1 MREIIKKLEERI
13 DLDNQ
18 IMTDAVNQI
27 MSGEVEDPMIED
39 FLIKLN
45 AKGITENEIS
55 SAAQVMRSK
64 SLSIDL
70 GNGAHVDTC
79 GTGGTGLNI
88 FNCSTAASFVAAAGG
103 AQITKHGN
111 KGVSSKSGSA
121 DLLMIAGANI
131 NHDRNH
137 LKEILNEVGF
147 IFLFAP
153 LHHQAM
159 KFVMPARQRI
169 GKKTIFNLLGPHTN
183 PCNAKRQILGVYD
196 KGLLKTFGNVSNLLK
211 MHHVLVVHGNDGLD
225 EISITD
231 KTFVT
236 ELKDGNLN
244 QFEIQP
250 EDFGMSRSNITALK
264 AETPQES
271 LELINAAFE
280 GKESPAQD
288 MISLYAGASLYLSS
302 ASNSIKEGV
311 SLAKELL
318 NNGKAKQTF
327 SSYIEMTN
335 SL

>member
-18 IMTDAVNQI
+18 IMTDAINQI

-121 DLLMIAGANI
+121 DLLMRAGANI

-196 KGLLKTFGNVSNLLK
+196 KELLKTFGNVSNLLK

-236 ELKDGNLN
+236 ELKNGNLN

-250 EDFGMSRSNITALK
+250 EDFGMSRASITALK
-264 AETPQES
+264 AETPEES
-271 LELINAAFE
+271 LELVNGAFE
-280 GKESPAQD
+280 GKESSVQD
-288 MISLYAGASLYLSS
+288 MISLNAGASLYLSS
-302 ASNSIKEGV
+302 VSNSIKEGV

>member
-121 DLLMIAGANI
+121 DLLMIAGAPAII
-131 NHDRNH
+131 N
-137 LKEILNEVGF
+137 KSC
-147 IFLFAP
+147 
-153 LHHQAM
+153 
-159 KFVMPARQRI
+159 
-169 GKKTIFNLLGPHTN
+169 LLYTSPS
-183 PCNAKRQILGVYD
+183 PRDKRQ
-196 KGLLKTFGNVSNLLK
+196 
-211 MHHVLVVHGNDGLD
+211 
-225 EISITD
+225 
-231 KTFVT
+231 
-236 ELKDGNLN
+236 
-244 QFEIQP
+244 
-250 EDFGMSRSNITALK
+250 SRM
-264 AETPQES
+264 P
-271 LELINAAFE
+271 
-280 GKESPAQD
+280 
-288 MISLYAGASLYLSS
+288 SS
-302 ASNSIKEGV
+302 A
-311 SLAKELL
+311 
-318 NNGKAKQTF
+318 
-327 SSYIEMTN
+327 
-335 SL
+335 

>member
-70 GNGAHVDTC
+70 ANGAHVDTC

-121 DLLMIAGANI
+121 DLLMIA
-131 NHDRNH
+131 
-137 LKEILNEVGF
+137 
-147 IFLFAP
+147 
-153 LHHQAM
+153 
-159 KFVMPARQRI
+159 
-169 GKKTIFNLLGPHTN
+169 
-183 PCNAKRQILGVYD
+183 
-196 KGLLKTFGNVSNLLK
+196 
-211 MHHVLVVHGNDGLD
+211 
-225 EISITD
+225 
-231 KTFVT
+231 
-236 ELKDGNLN
+236 
-244 QFEIQP
+244 
-250 EDFGMSRSNITALK
+250 
-264 AETPQES
+264 
-271 LELINAAFE
+271 
-280 GKESPAQD
+280 
-288 MISLYAGASLYLSS
+288 
-302 ASNSIKEGV
+302 
-311 SLAKELL
+311 
-318 NNGKAKQTF
+318 
-327 SSYIEMTN
+327 
-335 SL
+335 

>member
-45 AKGITENEIS
+45 AKGITESEIS

-147 IFLFAP
+147 KFLFAP

-159 KFVMPARQRI
+159 KFVMPARQRT
-169 GKKTIFNLLGPHTN
+169 GKKTIFNLLG
-183 PCNAKRQILGVYD
+183 C
-196 KGLLKTFGNVSNLLK
+196 LLYTSPSPRDA
-211 MHHVLVVHGNDGLD
+211 H
-225 EISITD
+225 E
-231 KTFVT
+231 
-236 ELKDGNLN
+236 
-244 QFEIQP
+244 
-250 EDFGMSRSNITALK
+250 SRM
-264 AETPQES
+264 P
-271 LELINAAFE
+271 
-280 GKESPAQD
+280 
-288 MISLYAGASLYLSS
+288 SS
-302 ASNSIKEGV
+302 A
-311 SLAKELL
+311 
-318 NNGKAKQTF
+318 
-327 SSYIEMTN
+327 
-335 SL
+335 

>member
-1 MREIIKKLEERI
+1 
-13 DLDNQ
+13 
-18 IMTDAVNQI
+18 
-27 MSGEVEDPMIED
+27 MSED

-64 SLSIDL
+64 SLSIDI

-121 DLLMIAGANI
+121 DLLMISGANI

-159 KFVMPARQRI
+159 KFNLRFSQ
-169 GKKTIFNLLGPHTN
+169 KT
-183 PCNAKRQILGVYD
+183 VD
-196 KGLLKTFGNVSNLLK
+196 
-211 MHHVLVVHGNDGLD
+211 
-225 EISITD
+225 
-231 KTFVT
+231 
-236 ELKDGNLN
+236 
-244 QFEIQP
+244 
-250 EDFGMSRSNITALK
+250 
-264 AETPQES
+264 
-271 LELINAAFE
+271 
-280 GKESPAQD
+280 
-288 MISLYAGASLYLSS
+288 
-302 ASNSIKEGV
+302 
-311 SLAKELL
+311 
-318 NNGKAKQTF
+318 
-327 SSYIEMTN
+327 
-335 SL
+335 